1 MRTAIAL
8 TLLLAVTAIAADPP
22 AAPPIDERWVK
33 LKEEAEPYRAFA
45 EQMVVALG
53 KGDDKTVRARWV
65 APVGENGAKAIDD
78 AFAQAIVPYFA
89 KFEKIDPEITAVAR
103 TQDKTNKG
111 FVVQIVFLDTSEE
124 RKPLLLYIVKVD
136 DAFAIA
142 NIIPGHS
149 LDEASRIKPQP

>member
-22 AAPPIDERWVK
+22 PAPPIDERWVK

-45 EQMVVALG
+45 EQMTIALG
-53 KGDDKTVRARWV
+53 KGDAKTVRARWA
-65 APVGENGAKAIDD
+65 APADEKGAKAIDD

-89 KFEKIDPEITAVAR
+89 TFDELDPKLTAIAR
-103 TQDKTNKG
+103 TQDKSQKG
-111 FVVQIVFLDTSEE
+111 FVVQMVFVDTAGE
-124 RKPLLLYIVKVD
+124 RKPVLFYVVKVN
-136 DAFAIA
+136 DALTIA

-149 LDEASRIKPQP
+149 LDEASRIKPTP